1 MDESPFRPESVDDPR
16 ITGRFCQRISGPAG
30 DCYLLGV
37 VHDHPASINRV
48 MRVADA
54 VDPAVLALELPP
66 AALPLYRVY
75 ARDGDSS
82 DSGDSSTSAT
92 HTSPAT
98 DTDPDRSTDTPH
110 TTHPTYTPPAHGGEM
125 SAAISATDAELVG
138 IDAPNW
144 SFLRRLVT
152 RLVADRVSAGTARR
166 LLSSLG
172 GATRDALRCRV
183 AATLTHATSMT
194 ITRGDPIEYDCDFD
208 DPPEAQA
215 AHERA
220 HVASVQALLGSV
232 QTDDSALAY
241 RDETRERCMI
251 DRLTEIRAEN
261 DGTVLAIV
269 GIDHLETVA
278 TALSAGETATTGT
291 SDHTDSSTTSP

>member
-16 ITGRFCQRISGPAG
+16 ITGQFCRRVSGPAG
-30 DCYLLGV
+30 DYYLLGV

-82 DSGDSSTSAT
+82 DSSTST
-92 HTSPAT
+92 T

-110 TTHPTYTPPAHGGEM
+110 TTPPTYTPPAHGGEM

-152 RLVADRVSAGTARR
+152 RLVADRVSAGTASR

-172 GATRDALRCRV
+172 GATRDALRCRI

-208 DPPEAQA
+208 DPPETQA

-261 DGTVLAIV
+261 DGAVLAIV
-269 GIDHLETVA
+269 GIDHLETLA

-291 SDHTDSSTTSP
+291 SYHTDSSTTSP

>member
-16 ITGRFCQRISGPAG
+16 ITGQFCRRVSGPTG

-82 DSGDSSTSAT
+82 ASAT
-92 HTSPAT
+92 RTVPAT
-98 DTDPDRSTDTPH
+98 DTDPDRSSDTAQSPPP
-110 TTHPTYTPPAHGGEM
+110 THPTHTPPAHGGEM

-172 GATRDALRCRV
+172 GATRDALRCRI

-208 DPPEAQA
+208 DPPETQA

-251 DRLTEIRAEN
+251 DRLAEIRAEN

-269 GIDHLETVA
+269 GIDHLETLA
-278 TALSAGETATTGT
+278 TALSADEMATTET
-291 SDHTDSSTTSP
+291 SYHTDSSTPSP

>member
-1 MDESPFRPESVDDPR
+1 MDESPFCPESVDDPR
-16 ITGRFCQRISGPAG
+16 ITGQFCRRVSGPAG

-82 DSGDSSTSAT
+82 ASAT
-92 HTSPAT
+92 RTAPAT
-98 DTDPDRSTDTPH
+98 DTDPARSTDTAQ
-110 TTHPTYTPPAHGGEM
+110 TTHPTHTPPAHGGEM

-144 SFLRRLVT
+144 SFLRRLAT

-194 ITRGDPIEYDCDFD
+194 ITRGDQIEYDCDFD
-208 DPPEAQA
+208 DPPETQA

-261 DGTVLAIV
+261 DGAVLAIV
-269 GIDHLETVA
+269 GIDHLERLA
-278 TALSAGETATTGT
+278 TALSANEAATTET
-291 SDHTDSSTTSP
+291 SNRTDSSPLSP